1 MNIREELAE
10 QYGEDLLF
18 LDEDFFDKAI
28 VGVVHQFN
36 NTVVCYDKNMVIDL
50 LSVENEMS
58 EEDALDYFYYNT
70 IGAYVGEKTPAFLEL
85 L

>member
-1 MNIREELAE
+1 MSIREDLAE

-18 LDEDFFDKAI
+18 LEEEFFDKAI

-36 NTVVCYDKNMVIDL
+36 NTVVCYDKNMVIEL

>member
-1 MNIREELAE
+1 MSVREDLAE
-10 QYGEDLLF
+10 EHGEDLLF
-18 LDEDFFDKAI
+18 LDEEFFDKAI

-36 NTVVCYDKNMVIDL
+36 NTVVCY
-50 LSVENEMS
+50 
-58 EEDALDYFYYNT
+58 NT

>member
-1 MNIREELAE
+1 MSVRDDLAE
-10 QYGEDLLF
+10 EHGEDLLF
-18 LDEDFFDKAI
+18 LDEEFFVKAI

-36 NTVVCYDKNMVIDL
+36 NTVVCYDKNMVIEL
-50 LSVENEMS
+50 LCVENEMS

>member
-1 MNIREELAE
+1 MSIREDLAE